1 MAIDLFDP
9 TTTPEPSPITYAPR
23 PKSMKGLKLGL
34 VDNSKFNSKTL
45 LEMVSRRLADRFN
58 TETVHQVTKI
68 SPGHPVSDSAIQEF
82 KTSVDVVLAG
92 IGD

>member
-9 TTTPEPSPITYAPR
+9 TTTPQPSPITYAPR
-23 PKSMKGLKLGL
+23 PKSMAGLKIGL

-45 LEMVSRRLADRFN
+45 LQMVSRRLGDRFK

-68 SPGHPVSDSAIQEF
+68 SPGHPVSDSAIREF
-82 KTSVDVVLAG
+82 KESADVVIAG